1 MLFAWL
7 VYNVYD
13 EVVQQKDLSV
23 YLQTLYL
30 DIDKHSF
37 FLLFFLVV
45 FMFIQWLVEA
55 VKWQLLLKQLIELP
69 FHKAV
74 FMIFT
79 GISFSIA
86 TPNRFGEFIGRV
98 MHLPKSIQLQGT
110 GYTFVGN
117 FAQLIATCIA
127 GSMGIYFF
135 QPQLTDTTPISL
147 SSVVSIFYYL
157 GPVITLFCLFIYF
170 KSALFFSWIAQ
181 IKLLRNWK
189 DKFVQLSQLS
199 SNLLFQLLC
208 LSLLRYCIFLI
219 QYGLIFEVTA
229 IGVSFTETCIGISIM
244 LFWLAVL
251 PTISLVELGL
261 RWQLSIL
268 LFAPFTSNA
277 FGLTMGITLVWVLNM
292 IIPAAIGLVLLF
304 LKKTQQKLN
313 I

>member
-13 EVVQQKDLSV
+13 EIVQQKDLPI

-30 DIDKHSF
+30 EINQKSF
-37 FLLFFLVV
+37 LLLFFLVV

-55 VKWQLLLKQLIELP
+55 VKWQLLLKQLIDLP
-69 FHKAV
+69 FRKAV

-98 MHLPKSIQLQGT
+98 MHLPKAIQLQGT

-127 GSMGIYFF
+127 GSLGIYFL
-135 QPQLTDTTPISL
+135 QPQLTDA
-147 SSVVSIFYYL
+147 SSPTIASIVSIFRYL

-181 IKLLRNWK
+181 IKLFRNWK
-189 DKFVQLSQLS
+189 DKLVQLSQLS
-199 SNLLFQLLC
+199 TNLLLQLLF

-219 QYGLIFEVTA
+219 QYGLIFEVTD
-229 IGVSFTETCIGISIM
+229 IGVSFTETCMGISVM

-268 LFAPFTSNA
+268 LFAPFTSNV
-277 FGLTMGITLVWVLNM
+277 FGLTMSITLVWALNM
-292 IIPAAIGLVLLF
+292 IIPAGIGLVLLF
-304 LKKTQQKLN
+304 FNKLSKY
-313 I
+313 